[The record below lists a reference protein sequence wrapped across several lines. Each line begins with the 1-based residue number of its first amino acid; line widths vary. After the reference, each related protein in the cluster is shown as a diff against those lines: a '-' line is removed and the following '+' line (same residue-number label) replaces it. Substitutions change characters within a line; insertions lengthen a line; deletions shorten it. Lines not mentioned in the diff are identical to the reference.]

1 VKLNEAIYIFER
13 IKGGEDAP
21 LSLIDD
27 IEKDELA
34 RYFFP
39 GAKSVTE
46 EQLTEILENKLAE
59 FQLDLIKSSEFELS
73 FYSELPK
80 NEHTEP
86 IRKITQLET
95 LTELKLE
102 IAKIGNFDIENMSI
116 YEARRIKIIN
126 YRNLLKQR
134 ILELTNEDTEFEYI
148 DQLEQIFE
156 NAYET
161 AKNKE

>member
-1 VKLNEAIYIFER
+1 
-13 IKGGEDAP
+13 
-21 LSLIDD
+21 
-27 IEKDELA
+27 
-34 RYFFP
+34 
-39 GAKSVTE
+39 
-46 EQLTEILENKLAE
+46 LENKLAE